1 MVLLLPYYTS
11 GMSSD
16 KMHNQTL
23 QSDNLTATRN
33 VVKDHNPCGCQVADE
48 LGVMQQGLIFL
59 GQGVYAV
66 LNSGIFLCEYQSVPE
81 IVGLKIRL

>member
-1 MVLLLPYYTS
+1 MTAAKNAAY
-11 GMSSD
+11 G
-16 KMHNQTL
+16 HNL
-23 QSDNLTATRN
+23 R
-33 VVKDHNPCGCQVADE
+33 GCQSAAEV
-48 LGVMQQGLIFL
+48 GVMQQGLIFL

>member
-1 MVLLLPYYTS
+1 MDAETNLFRITQRCS
-11 GMSSD
+11 GPFDSRAERG
-16 KMHNQTL
+16 N
-23 QSDNLTATRN
+23 
-33 VVKDHNPCGCQVADE
+33 DHNPHGCQMTDE

-81 IVGLKIRL
+81 IVGLKIGL